1 MWSYNYTNE
10 LYHYGVK
17 GMKWGVRRYQNNDGS
32 LTPAG
37 KKRYSDDD
45 VIIEKGTE
53 IHRIIPKTWVDK
65 EKNLSGHAYA
75 SYKREDTEQYKN
87 FARMFGDGNNYID
100 MTFKAKDIIISPSKK
115 RRVDEFIKLMD
126 SDPDARNRMIKAT
139 RNPLVFMPKKRL
151 DKLDDPKQAEKAYE
165 KFSYLVV
172 SNKELR
178 DPYFKRLEKAG
189 YSMVIDDAD
198 VRGGI
203 SKSPIIV
210 FDRNKSLQLKST
222 KVVGRKETKVSV
234 SDKEL
239 QEFRKQKIASAP
251 TKAESPRG
259 ANKGWW
265 KNAPKSTIK
274 KYYEKE
280 HKQ

>member
-1 MWSYNYTNE
+1 MWRYSYTNE
-10 LYHYGVK
+10 LYHHGVK
-17 GMKWGVRRYQNNDGS
+17 GMKWGVRRYQNKDGS

-45 VIIEKGTE
+45 VVIEKGTE

-75 SYKREDTEQYKN
+75 SYKREDTEQYKK

-100 MTFKAKDIIISPSKK
+100 MTFKAKDMIISPSKK

-210 FDRNKSLQLKST
+210 FDRNKSLRLKST
-222 KVVGRKETKVSV
+222 KVIGRKETKVSA

-280 HKQ
+280 HKK

>member
-1 MWSYNYTNE
+1 MWRYSYTNE
-10 LYHYGVK
+10 HYHHGVK
-17 GMKWGVRRYQNNDGS
+17 GMKWGVRRYQNKDGS
-32 LTPAG
+32 LTPVG

-45 VIIEKGTE
+45 VVIEKGTE
-53 IHRIIPKTWVDK
+53 IHRIIPKTWIDK

-75 SYKREDTEQYKN
+75 SYKREDTEQYKK

-100 MTFKAKDIIISPSKK
+100 MTFKAKDMIISPSKK

-222 KVVGRKETKVSV
+222 KVIGRKETKVSA

-280 HKQ
+280 HKK

>member
-1 MWSYNYTNE
+1 
-10 LYHYGVK
+10 
-17 GMKWGVRRYQNNDGS
+17 MKWGVRRYQNKDGS

-45 VIIEKGTE
+45 VVIEKGTE

-75 SYKREDTEQYKN
+75 SYKREDTEQYKK

-100 MTFKAKDIIISPSKK
+100 MTFKAKDMIISPSKK

-222 KVVGRKETKVSV
+222 KVIGRKETKVSA

-280 HKQ
+280 HKK

>member
-1 MWSYNYTNE
+1 MWRYSYTNE
-10 LYHYGVK
+10 LYHHGVK
-17 GMKWGVRRYQNNDGS
+17 GMKWGVRRYQNKDGS

-45 VIIEKGTE
+45 VVIEKGTE

-75 SYKREDTEQYKN
+75 SYKREDTEQYKK

-100 MTFKAKDIIISPSKK
+100 MTFKAKDMIISPSKK

-165 KFSYLVV
+165 KFSYLLV

-222 KVVGRKETKVSV
+222 KIIGQKETKVSA

-280 HKQ
+280 HKK

>member
-1 MWSYNYTNE
+1 MWRYSYTNE
-10 LYHYGVK
+10 LYHHGVK
-17 GMKWGVRRYQNNDGS
+17 GMKWGVRRYQNKDGS

-45 VIIEKGTE
+45 VVIEKGTE
-53 IHRIIPKTWVDK
+53 IHRIIPKTWIDK

-75 SYKREDTEQYKN
+75 SYKREDTEQYKK

-222 KVVGRKETKVSV
+222 KVIGRKETKVST

-280 HKQ
+280 HKK

>member
-1 MWSYNYTNE
+1 
-10 LYHYGVK
+10 
-17 GMKWGVRRYQNNDGS
+17 MKWGVRRYQNNDGS

-75 SYKREDTEQYKN
+75 SYKREDTEQYKK

-259 ANKGWW
+259 TNKGWW
-265 KNAPKSTIK
+265 KNAPKFTIK

-280 HKQ
+280 NKQ